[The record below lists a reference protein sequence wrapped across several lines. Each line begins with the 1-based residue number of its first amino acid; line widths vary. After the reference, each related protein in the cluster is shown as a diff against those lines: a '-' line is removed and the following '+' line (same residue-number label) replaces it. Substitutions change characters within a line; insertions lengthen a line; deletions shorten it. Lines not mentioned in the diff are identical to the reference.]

1 MRKIILYFLICF
13 NCLAMDTILKK
24 IPTALE
30 SFNCESLYKASKIMD
45 TENFLMLLRFN
56 LELSKIVQHIKF
68 NEIAQN
74 ILLTSRPDYMKRI
87 YYNYKNKHRPIEF
100 FVLAYIFPGVI
111 DLNFIFPHSLEISDE
126 YIRRSAISYFKSKNK
141 STYNTLHG
149 KSEKTILAFLDS
161 LKEFYMSEN
170 LDFLPTT
177 GYQDLKDEIKNYGN
191 SSNFPVDSEE
201 TSQIENQF
209 LEFYKFTREFEP
221 FRNQAENLTD
231 ENILNIVEMFLR
243 KRRL

>member
-1 MRKIILYFLICF
+1 
-13 NCLAMDTILKK
+13 MDTILKK